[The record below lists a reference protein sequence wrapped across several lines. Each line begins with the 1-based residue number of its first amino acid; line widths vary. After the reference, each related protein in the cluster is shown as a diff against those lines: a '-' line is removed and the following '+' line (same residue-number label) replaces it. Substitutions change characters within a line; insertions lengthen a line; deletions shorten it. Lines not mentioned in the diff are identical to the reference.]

1 MKKISKLNNYPQIKI
16 KKERNKAIN
25 LFKIT
30 NIGVNKIYFS
40 NDEDNVVSIK
50 DKPSLIIF
58 LLFIKRVQGYYEWFQ
73 LKALN

>member
-30 NIGVNKIYFS
+30 NIGVNKISFS
-40 NDEDNVVSIK
+40 NEDDNVVSIK
-50 DKPSLIIF
+50 INNSLTIF
-58 LLFIKRVQGYYEWFQ
+58 FLPLKRVQGHYE
-73 LKALN
+73 